1 MLMQRLQHPNIV
13 GYKDS
18 FLAKNGEQ
26 LCIVMTYC
34 DGGDLSNRVSTRR
47 GRLFSE
53 DQVMHWF
60 VQVSTAAASIY
71 RRISTA
77 STYLLPYCYCQIA
90 LGMHFVS
97 DRFRSLT
104 PADIFTL
111 LFLQMHENKV
121 LHRDIKTQNIFLL
134 GNGRLVLGDLGISK
148 VLDGTMQ
155 FGTNADWYT
164 VLHVARALS
173 QQGKPEFSP
182 FYSLSQLTGVSCSR
196 TTTSLMFGPLAVCC
210 TSSPR

>member
-60 VQVSTAAASIY
+60 VQVSTAAASTY
-71 RRISTA
+71 SRISTVSA
-77 STYLLPYCYCQIA
+77 YLLPYCYCQIA

-97 DRFRSLT
+97 NRFRSLT

-155 FGTNADWYT
+155 FAQTQIGTPYYM
-164 VLHVARALS
+164 S
-173 QQGKPEFSP
+173 PELFRNKVNLNFRRSIP
-182 FYSLSQLTGVSCSR
+182 FPNLPGVSCSR